1 MRIVLEVEDNK
12 EGRALMQFLKQLSFV
27 RIDVRI
33 EKTQKQRRK
42 RLKIEEIFGL
52 WRNRDITKEKL
63 REKAWRM

>member
-1 MRIVLEVEDNK
+1 MRIILKVEDNK
-12 EGRALMQFLKQLSFV
+12 EGRALMEFLKQLSFV
-27 RIDVRI
+27 RI
-33 EKTQKQRRK
+33 EESQKQRRK

>member
-27 RIDVRI
+27 RI

-42 RLKIEEIFGL
+42 RLKFEEIFGL
-52 WRNRDITKEKL
+52 WRNRNITKEKL

>member
-27 RIDVRI
+27 RI
-33 EKTQKQRRK
+33 EETQKQRRK
-42 RLKIEEIFGL
+42 RLKFEEIFGL
-52 WRNRDITKEKL
+52 WRNRNITKEKL

>member
-27 RIDVRI
+27 RI
-33 EKTQKQRRK
+33 EESQKQRRK

-52 WRNRDITKEKL
+52 WRNRNITKEKL